1 MTMSYVYFCV
11 RRRYFQFRTSCD
23 IGSEKLLLKYN
34 AERKRFYVSLNVEKS
49 SDELFGGKKSH

>member
-1 MTMSYVYFCV
+1 MSYVYFCV